1 MRILTLST
9 LLFASL
15 SMQAQQAAYYK
26 LSPFVR
32 EVATLAR
39 AELRQRPQL
48 GNMEGRELSAFIRT
62 EGDADELFQR
72 YGVERLASFGP
83 SLHIVSIP
91 LRHIGALSLD
101 GRVMRIETHRSCTVT
116 MDTTRT
122 IVNAIPAYEGRDL
135 PQAFTGE
142 GVVVGVQD
150 IGFDLTHPTFYTRD
164 MSRYRIQALWDH
176 LSPDTIG
183 SPYYVGR
190 DYRGEEALLQLGCP
204 YDGNVQTH
212 GTHTAGIA
220 AGSGF
225 DSPLRWHCP
234 RR

>member
-1 MRILTLST
+1 MRDAICR
-9 LLFASL
+9 
-15 SMQAQQAAYYK
+15 K
-26 LSPFVR
+26 LSR
-32 EVATLAR
+32 AR
-39 AELRQRPQL
+39 
-48 GNMEGRELSAFIRT
+48 
-62 EGDADELFQR
+62 
-72 YGVERLASFGP
+72 
-83 SLHIVSIP
+83 
-91 LRHIGALSLD
+91 
-101 GRVMRIETHRSCTVT
+101 
-116 MDTTRT
+116 
-122 IVNAIPAYEGRDL
+122 
-135 PQAFTGE
+135 

-234 RR
+234 RRRPLLGMQCDGRRRSHHRHVAHL

>member
-1 MRILTLST
+1 MRNLTLST
-9 LLFASL
+9 LLLASL

-32 EVATLAR
+32 EVATWRAQNYASAHSLATR
-39 AELRQRPQL
+39 KDANCRPSSVLRVTP
-48 GNMEGRELSAFIRT
+48 MSLSALWCGALGEFRT
-62 EGDADELFQR
+62 FPP
-72 YGVERLASFGP
+72 YRL
-83 SLHIVSIP
+83 HP
-91 LRHIGALSLD
+91 LAPYRDLSLD

-176 LSPDTIG
+176 LSP
-183 SPYYVGR
+183 
-190 DYRGEEALLQLGCP
+190 
-204 YDGNVQTH
+204 
-212 GTHTAGIA
+212 
-220 AGSGF
+220 
-225 DSPLRWHCP
+225 
-234 RR
+234 